1 MNKQHIVFF
10 VFFVFFL
17 MTLNCFGQNVQK
29 TDSLLNL
36 LENKKLSKQER
47 ASILIKIAS
56 NHPKFD
62 KASYYAEQSFQI
74 ATEIDDPVLQAQTW
88 EEIGVIQ
95 QRLGNKNSSLKAA
108 FKALHIYDS
117 LGLKE
122 NQGASYNQIG
132 SHYVIETDYKTG
144 IEYFKKAKNIYEE
157 AKDSLYLAY
166 VLINLGEAYR
176 LSDNLEDA
184 KASSLKALQL
194 SESFKDDEVKGYALG
209 NIGMVY
215 SAQSKLIEAKKKLE
229 EAIVILTK
237 LEDAYSTSEY
247 IAELGNLY
255 KKEGNIQLAEIQFL
269 SAFAMAKEAGLKE
282 QIRNFSESLTNLY
295 ENSNRYSEAL
305 TYQKIYQQYQDSLV
319 NKENIQKNEQ
329 IKADYEV
336 SKRESEIRILNIR
349 NTNQK
354 RWGIA
359 LISGFVLLSLLVYL
373 LYRGNRKIKKSNQ
386 VLSDQKEL
394 ISKREQEKALLL
406 QELNHRVKNNLQMVS
421 SLLNLQSRELTGHP
435 AQEAIMSGKYRV
447 EALSLV
453 HRKLYQEGVD
463 TKIPLKDYIQE
474 LVLGLFEGYNAK
486 FEPNFSIADISI
498 GIDVAIPLALII
510 NEMVINSLKY
520 AYKDIENPL
529 LKIVIMQETA
539 EDLHLQV
546 IDNGIGFI
554 KTDNEKNNSFG
565 IKLITSLIEQL
576 EGTMERINT
585 KGTHWEMKIKLN

>member
-1 MNKQHIVFF
+1 MTFNKQLLFSIG
-10 VFFVFFL
+10 FL
-17 MTLNCFGQNVQK
+17 MLTFSCFAQNAQRI
-29 TDSLLNL
+29 DSLLTV
-36 LENKKLSKQER
+36 LETQKLSKKEK
-47 ASILIKIAS
+47 APLLIKIAY
-56 NHPKFD
+56 NHPELD
-62 KASYYAEQSFQI
+62 KAAYYAKQSLQI
-74 ATEIDDPVLQAQTW
+74 ATEINDPILQGQAW
-88 EEIGVIQ
+88 EEVGAIE
-95 QRLGNKNSSLKAA
+95 QRLGNKNNALDAI
-108 FKALHIYDS
+108 FKALYIYDS
-117 LGLKE
+117 LNLKE
-122 NQGASYNQIG
+122 KQAAPYAQIADYYIGEKEYGSAITYLQKAEKIYSEIGDDLYKAS
-132 SHYVIETDYKTG
+132 
-144 IEYFKKAKNIYEE
+144 A
-157 AKDSLYLAY
+157 LA
-166 VLINLGEAYR
+166 NLGDTYR
-176 LSDNLEDA
+176 LDGQLEKSIA
-184 KASSLKALQL
+184 ALEKALQL
-194 SESFKDDEVKGYALG
+194 NKSLKDEIIEGFALG
-209 NIGMVY
+209 NLGMVY
-215 SAQSKLIEAKKKLE
+215 AAQSKFAKAKTF
-229 EAIVILTK
+229 LTK
-237 LEDAYSTSEY
+237 AIAITNTLEDAYSTSIF
-247 IAELGNLY
+247 IAELGSIY
-255 KKEGNIQLAEIQFL
+255 EKEGNVDL
-269 SAFAMAKEAGLKE
+269 SESKFSEAFFMAKNAGLKE
-282 QIRNFSESLTNLY
+282 QIRDFSALLSSFY

-319 NKENIQKNEQ
+319 NKENIQKSEQ
-329 IKADYEV
+329 LKAGYQIT
-336 SKRESEIRILNIR
+336 KRESEINILNIT

-359 LISGFVLLSLLVYL
+359 LISGFVLLLFFAYL

-435 AQEAIMSGKYRV
+435 AQEAILSGKYRV

-486 FEPNFSIADISI
+486 FEPSFSIADISI

-520 AYKDIENPL
+520 AYKGIEDPL

-539 EDLHLQV
+539 EDLHIQV

-554 KTDNEKNNSFG
+554 NVDNEKNNSFG

>member
-1 MNKQHIVFF
+1 MNKQHI

-237 LEDAYSTSEY
+237 LEDAYSTSGY

-394 ISKREQEKALLL
+394 ISKREQEKVLLL

-486 FEPNFSIADISI
+486 FSPSFAIADISI

-529 LKIVIMQETA
+529 LKIVIMEETT
-539 EDLHLQV
+539 ENLHLQV
-546 IDNGIGFI
+546 IDNGVGFT
-554 KTDNEKNNSFG
+554 KANDEKRNSFG
-565 IKLITSLIEQL
+565 LKLITSLIEQL
-576 EGTMERINT
+576 EGTIERINT
-585 KGTHWEMKIKLN
+585 KGTHWEMKIKLS